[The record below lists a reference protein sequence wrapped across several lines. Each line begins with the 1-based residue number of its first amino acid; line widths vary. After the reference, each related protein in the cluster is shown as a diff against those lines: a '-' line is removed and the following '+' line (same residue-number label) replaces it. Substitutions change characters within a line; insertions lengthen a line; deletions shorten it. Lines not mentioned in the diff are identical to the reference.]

1 MKPAKPDQSIPYG
14 AFAEIYDRLMCSVD
28 YEAWA
33 DYVEQLLA
41 KANKKPKTLVDLACG
56 TGSSTLPFA
65 RRGYRTAGVDLSA
78 EMLSQAR
85 QKTAQNNLQVEFFQQ
100 DLRCLN
106 LPGRFDLAVLF
117 QDGLNYILN
126 KEELFLA
133 LGKINAVLNDGGLFI
148 FDLTRPGLRCANQN
162 GSCCCAEMEEL
173 TLIMESYFAGEED
186 LWSARLT
193 VFQEVKPGL
202 FRKYVEEHREKDY
215 TPELVKDLLGKAG
228 FTVPGIYASFSLER
242 GSSSD
247 QKLTFLAEKGSE
259 P

>member
-1 MKPAKPDQSIPYG
+1 MKPTESEQGKPYG
-14 AFAEIYDRLMCSVD
+14 AFAEIYDRIMGSVD

-33 DYVEQLLA
+33 DYVEALLT
-41 KANKKPKTLVDLACG
+41 KYNKKPESLVDLACG

-78 EMLSQAR
+78 AMLREAR
-85 QKTAQNNLQVEFFQQ
+85 QKAAQNNLQVEFFQQ

-106 LPGRFDLAVLF
+106 LPVRFDLAVLF

-126 KEELFLA
+126 RDELLLA
-133 LGKINAVLNDGGLFI
+133 MARIKTILNDGGLFI
-148 FDLTRPGLRCANQN
+148 FDLTRPKLRFAGQN
-162 GSCCCAEMEEL
+162 NSCCCAELEEL
-173 TLIMESYFAGEED
+173 TLIMESSYTGAED

-193 VFQEVKPGL
+193 VFQEMEPGL
-202 FRKYVEEHREKDY
+202 YRKYVEEHREKDY
-215 TPELVKDLLGKAG
+215 APELVADLLSKAG
-228 FTVPGIYASFSLER
+228 FTVPGIYASFSLKQ
-242 GSSSD
+242 GSDSD